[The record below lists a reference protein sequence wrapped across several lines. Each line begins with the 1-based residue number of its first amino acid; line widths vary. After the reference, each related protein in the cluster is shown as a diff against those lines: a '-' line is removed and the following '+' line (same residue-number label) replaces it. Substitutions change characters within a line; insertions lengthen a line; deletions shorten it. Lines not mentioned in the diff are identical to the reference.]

1 MTSDTTTQWDVIV
14 VGAGLAGLICAQKLQ
29 RAGYRV
35 AVLEKSRGL
44 GGRLATR
51 RVDGVAMDHGA
62 RFLQPQTPALQAL
75 VQHLHDRGC
84 LQPWHP
90 QAWQLSRTG
99 TLSPTS
105 SQIPYWVAPAGISA
119 VGKALAE
126 GLTIYR
132 QHRAIALSP
141 QPDHCWQITAQTTDT
156 GTDAGPD
163 AGAASTFQ
171 GRSLVLAIPAPQG
184 LDLLKTLDPGSETT
198 VAPALSTV
206 RYAHCIT
213 VMAVYE
219 AGRVGASST
228 LSPQKPW
235 MVWGTQDTDFAWV
248 GLDSSKRNAPTP
260 RVVLQSS
267 AAFAAA
273 WLDLPSL
280 QPAGEALLHRAQT
293 DLAAWLGHPQRWQ
306 VHRWRYATV
315 QQSVQAPCLQTQ
327 TPLPLVA
334 CGDWCGDQLADS
346 AIASGQAAA
355 NAIAQLLHG
364 QSLPSFAPWL

>member
-1 MTSDTTTQWDVIV
+1 MALDTPTQWDAIV

-29 RAGYRV
+29 RAGYQV

-90 QAWQLSRTG
+90 QVWRLTPSGPLLPESAPL
-99 TLSPTS
+99 PC
-105 SQIPYWVAPAGISA
+105 WVAPAGMSA
-119 VGKALAE
+119 VGKALAA
-126 GLTIYR
+126 GLTLYG

-141 QPDHCWQITAQTTDT
+141 QPDHRWQITTQAI
-156 GTDAGPD
+156 DAGPD
-163 AGAASTFQ
+163 ATFQ
-171 GRSLVLAIPAPQG
+171 SRSLVLAIPAPQA
-184 LDLLKTLDPGSETT
+184 LALLKTLAPGNETPIT
-198 VAPALSTV
+198 PALATV
-206 RYAHCIT
+206 RYAPCIT
-213 VMAVYE
+213 VMAAYE
-219 AGRVGASST
+219 AGGADPSSA
-228 LSPQKPW
+228 LSPQQPW
-235 MVWGTQDTDFAWV
+235 MVWGGQNTDFAWV
-248 GLDSSKRNAPTP
+248 GLDSSKRSAPAP

-267 AAFAAA
+267 ATFAAA
-273 WLDLPSL
+273 WLDHPSL

-355 NAIAQLLHG
+355 DAIAQQLHG
-364 QSLPSFAPWL
+364 HQPLPSFAPWL

>member
-44 GGRLATR
+44 GERLATR
-51 RVDGVAMDHGA
+51 RVDGDAIDHGA

-75 VQHLHDRGC
+75 VEHLHDRDC
-84 LQPWHP
+84 LHPWHP
-90 QAWQLSRTG
+90 QVWQLSRTG
-99 TLSPTS
+99 TRSPTL
-105 SQIPYWVAPAGISA
+105 SQPPYWVARAGMSA

-141 QPDHCWQITAQTTDT
+141 QLDHSWQITAQTTDA
-156 GTDAGPD
+156 GTE
-163 AGAASTFQ
+163 STFQ

-198 VAPALSTV
+198 VAPALATV
-206 RYAHCIT
+206 RYAPCIT

-248 GLDSSKRNAPTP
+248 GLDSSKRTAPTP
-260 RVVLQSS
+260 RVMLQSS

-273 WLDLPSL
+273 WLDRPSL
-280 QPAGEALLHRAQT
+280 QSAGEALLHRAQT

>member
-1 MTSDTTTQWDVIV
+1 
-14 VGAGLAGLICAQKLQ
+14 
-29 RAGYRV
+29 
-35 AVLEKSRGL
+35 
-44 GGRLATR
+44 
-51 RVDGVAMDHGA
+51 
-62 RFLQPQTPALQAL
+62 
-75 VQHLHDRGC
+75 
-84 LQPWHP
+84 
-90 QAWQLSRTG
+90 
-99 TLSPTS
+99 
-105 SQIPYWVAPAGISA
+105 
-119 VGKALAE
+119 
-126 GLTIYR
+126 
-132 QHRAIALSP
+132 
-141 QPDHCWQITAQTTDT
+141 
-156 GTDAGPD
+156 
-163 AGAASTFQ
+163 
-171 GRSLVLAIPAPQG
+171 
-184 LDLLKTLDPGSETT
+184 LKTLDPGSETA
-198 VAPALSTV
+198 VAPALATV
-206 RYAHCIT
+206 RYAPCIT

-228 LSPQKPW
+228 LLPQKPW
-235 MVWGTQDTDFAWV
+235 MVWGAQDTDFAWV
-248 GLDSSKRNAPTP
+248 GLDSSKRTAPTP

-273 WLDLPSL
+273 WLDRPSL
-280 QPAGEALLHRAQT
+280 QSAGEALLHRAQT